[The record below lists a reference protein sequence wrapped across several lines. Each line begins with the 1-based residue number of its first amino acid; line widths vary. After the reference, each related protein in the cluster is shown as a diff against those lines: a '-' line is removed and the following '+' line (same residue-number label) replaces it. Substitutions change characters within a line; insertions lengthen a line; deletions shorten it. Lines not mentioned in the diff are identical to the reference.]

1 MLHQISNSSKNYNY
15 NAFVYT
21 NTSWDSHFHDNYELI
36 YALDGDV
43 TVRSATDEYV
53 LHTGELLLI
62 PPSAVHSL
70 HAENAKT
77 WVGVFS
83 DDFVPRFASETKHL
97 RYSKFTL
104 TQGTEEF
111 LKKNLFFTGQPE
123 RYMTSACLYAVCSE
137 CAERAE
143 VIEDGLDRDFIKA
156 TTKFISE
163 NIAKEISMHEIA
175 EHLGYEYHYFSA
187 LFNRTY
193 GMTFTSF
200 INTYRFNKACMLLSG
215 HEKNITKICDECG
228 FTSIRNFNRVFKKM
242 SGTTPSEYRR
252 K

>member
-1 MLHQISNSSKNYNY
+1 MLHQISNSSQNYNY

-21 NTSWDSHFHDNYELI
+21 NTSWDSHFHTNYELI
-36 YALDGDV
+36 YAVEGNV
-43 TVRSATDEYV
+43 CVRVDMDEYV

-70 HAENAKT
+70 YAECART

-83 DDFVPRFASETKHL
+83 DDFVPRFAAETKNL

-104 TQGTEEF
+104 TPDTEEY
-111 LKKNLFFTGQPE
+111 LREHLFFTGQPDK
-123 RYMTSACLYAVCSE
+123 YMTSACIYAVCSE
-137 CAERAE
+137 CVARAE
-143 VIEDGLDRDFIKA
+143 VTEDERDRDFINS
-156 TTKFISE
+156 TTSFIAE
-163 NIAKEISMHEIA
+163 NISRDISMHDAA
-175 EHLGYEYHYFSA
+175 EHLGYEYHYFSS
-187 LFNRTY
+187 LFNRSF
-193 GMTFTSF
+193 GMPFKSY
-200 INTYRFNKACMLLSG
+200 INTYRFNKACTLLSK
-215 HEKNITKICDECG
+215 HESNVTQICDECG